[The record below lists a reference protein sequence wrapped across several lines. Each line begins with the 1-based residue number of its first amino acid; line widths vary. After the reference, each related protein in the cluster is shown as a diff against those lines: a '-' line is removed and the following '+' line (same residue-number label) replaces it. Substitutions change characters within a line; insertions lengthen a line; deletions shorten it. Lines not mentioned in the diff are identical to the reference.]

1 MVSLRPQRQQLL
13 VPADLLLKS
22 FGGVAVLLGE
32 YLLNA
37 VFTICVQA
45 ELTTQRALSP
55 EGWKRYGWSLA
66 LNSKVR

>member
-1 MVSLRPQRQQLL
+1 VSVASLGWFEQRALTVMKLLR
-13 VPADLLLKS
+13 KS

-45 ELTTQRALSP
+45 ELTTQRVLSAA
-55 EGWKRYGWSLA
+55 GWKR
-66 LNSKVR
+66 

>member
-1 MVSLRPQRQQLL
+1 MVCVARTVMKLLRN
-13 VPADLLLKS
+13 S

-45 ELTTQRALSP
+45 ELTTQRVLSAA
-55 EGWKRYGWSLA
+55 GWKR
-66 LNSKVR
+66 

>member
-1 MVSLRPQRQQLL
+1 MSEASLGWCVRGGALTVMKLL
-13 VPADLLLKS
+13 RNS

-45 ELTTQRALSP
+45 ELTTQRVLSAA
-55 EGWKRYGWSLA
+55 GWKR
-66 LNSKVR
+66 